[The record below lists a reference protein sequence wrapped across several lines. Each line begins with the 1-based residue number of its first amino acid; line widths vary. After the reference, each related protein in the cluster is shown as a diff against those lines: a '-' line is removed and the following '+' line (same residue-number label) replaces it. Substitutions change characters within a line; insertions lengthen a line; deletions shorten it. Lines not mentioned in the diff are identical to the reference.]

1 MKKNYQS
8 IKLMIACLILFG
20 LKAGAQLSGIVTIN
34 NTIPS
39 SATNFT
45 SFTAFAAV
53 VNTAGVSGPLT
64 VNVAATSNL
73 YTEQVSFSQAPG
85 ISATNTITINGN
97 GRTIT
102 FNATAA
108 ANPHTIVLNGAD
120 YMFFNNLNIIGT
132 GASYALV
139 VHLWNQAN
147 NNEFLN
153 CAITAPLNAASTT
166 QIPFSLSNSGTVYS
180 TSGNSGNNNVVNT
193 CTLSGGYFSVCYY
206 GNTVAPFTVGNKVLN
221 SKIQD
226 FYIYG
231 VYNYYGQYL
240 TIKGN
245 IIERPFRTT
254 LSSCYSIYLSTS
266 SIDILVEGNHI
277 RNPYLTGI
285 TNANLAYGVY
295 VGSGGTS
302 GHENIIRN
310 NVISDMYCNGTVYG
324 IYVAGVAYTLVYHN
338 TIILDGATNTAGT
351 TYGIYS
357 TVASSPV
364 KNNIII
370 INRAGNGTKYCLYAG
385 TAANTW
391 NSNHNVFNML
401 STAGTNGLVFASVN
415 YTSLATWQAISLN
428 DKGSTTADPLFNNP
442 GAWDFAPTAT
452 VVNNMCPPLGVTTD
466 FSLTTRSVLF
476 PDPGAVEVF
485 NTPCTGAPGP
495 NSFVTPTVAF
505 CPGMMLDLTLLN
517 SGTYTNSGYT
527 IAWQTSTASAVGP
540 FASVPGATLNSY
552 NTGPIN
558 QTIHYRAVI
567 TCAAG
572 SSFSTVPQ
580 SVNVAPV
587 TTSVV
592 PYHEGLETLA
602 LNKLPNCSW
611 AASNVGISNLTYTA
625 PAGNNRVPHAGS
637 QFASFYSSPS
647 GTSYFY
653 TNGIQLVAGITYSAS
668 MWYITESGFNNWA
681 DLSIMVGGGQTP
693 AGMVTVASTGGTVT
707 PILYTPL
714 SNTFVV
720 PLSGLYYV
728 AVKATSG
735 AGVAPYLTWDD
746 LRITIPC
753 EINGPNLSISPSAT
767 TICQGQSVLLT
778 GVGADS
784 YLWSD
789 GQITTV
795 GVFAPTFP
803 QTYTLTGFNTLSGCT
818 TTLTQMVDV
827 LQSPQVTAFVN
838 GPTGCAGKAVNVVAQ
853 GADSYF
859 WNTGA
864 QVASTFVYPNAT
876 TTYSV
881 IGTNSLGCTSIAILQ
896 VSVSPAPNIT
906 VLVSSTQLCNGDQ
919 LTLTGSGAGTYN
931 WLTSLNSSQSG
942 NPLTVNPNASA
953 TYTVIGKDNI
963 GCEGKATVSFA
974 VEECTSLT
982 KLSSSNVS
990 KLYPNPTTGVFAI
1003 ELNKPASKIEISDLT
1018 GRVIS
1023 SYLNVE
1029 GKVSF
1034 NINTLANG
1042 IYYVKISQSDSYE
1055 VVKLVKSNN

>member
-1 MKKNYQS
+1 MKKNYQTTKVFFACLLLFS
-8 IKLMIACLILFG
+8 IKAF
-20 LKAGAQLSGIVTIN
+20 AQLAGVVTIN
-34 NTIPS
+34 NTAPA

-64 VNVAATSNL
+64 VNVDVASGP
-73 YTEQVSFSQAPG
+73 YTEQVKFLQAPG

-97 GRTIT
+97 GRVLT
-102 FNATAA
+102 FGSSAS
-108 ANPHTIVLNGAD
+108 ANPHTMVLQGAD
-120 YMFFNNLNIIGT
+120 YMFFNNLNFIGT
-132 GASYALV
+132 GTTYALV
-139 VHLWNQAN
+139 VHLWSSAN
-147 NNEFLN
+147 NNQFLN
-153 CAITAPLNAASTT
+153 CTFTAPQNGTSSSQCPYSISGSGTSATGSGNAGDDNIVNSCTLTSGYYAAA
-166 QIPFSLSNSGTVYS
+166 FYGNSGTPKN
-180 TSGNSGNNNVVNT
+180 TGNQI
-193 CTLSGGYFSVCYY
+193 
-206 GNTVAPFTVGNKVLN
+206 LN
-221 SKIQD
+221 SSLTN
-226 FYIYG
+226 FYVYG
-231 VYNYYGQYL
+231 VYGYYNEYL
-240 TIKGN
+240 TIKGCT
-245 IIERPFRTT
+245 IDRPTRTT
-254 LSSCYSIYLSTS
+254 LTTFYGLYLST
-266 SIDILVEGNHI
+266 GNLDGIFDGNQI
-277 RNPYLTGI
+277 RTPWGNSLTNTG
-285 TNANLAYGVY
+285 TAYGIY
-295 VGSGGTS
+295 CSSAATNT
-302 GHENIIRN
+302 HENRIIN
-310 NVISDMYCNGTVYG
+310 NIISDMYSN
-324 IYVAGVAYTLVYHN
+324 
-338 TIILDGATNTAGT
+338 GT
-351 TYGIYS
+351 TYGIYTAGS
-357 TVASSPV
+357 YNQVYHNTVVLDGSTNTAGTAYGVYATVATNPV
-364 KNNIII
+364 KNNIIN
-370 INRAGNGTKYCLYAG
+370 INRAGTGTKYCLYAG
-385 TAANTW
+385 TTSNTW
-391 NSNHNVFNML
+391 NSDHNVFNML
-401 STAGTNGLVFASVN
+401 STAGTNGVVYASTN
-415 YTSLATWQAISLN
+415 HTSLAVWQAFSSN
-428 DKGSTTADPLFNNP
+428 DMGSSEADPVFNNP
-442 GAWDFAPTAT
+442 SAYDYSPTST
-452 VVNNMCPPLGVTTD
+452 IINNMCPPLGVGED
-466 FSLTTRSVLF
+466 INSVSRSPLF

-495 NSFVTPTVAF
+495 NSFITPTVAF
-505 CPGMMLDLTLLN
+505 CPGMVLDLNLLS
-517 SGTYTNSGYT
+517 SGSYTNSGYT

-540 FASVPGATLNSY
+540 FTSVSGATLNSY
-552 NTGPIN
+552 NTGPIL

-567 TCAAG
+567 TCTAG

-592 PYHEGLETLA
+592 PYHEGFETLA

-625 PAGNNRVPHAGS
+625 PAGNNRVPYTGS
-637 QFASFYSSPS
+637 NFASFASSPS

-668 MWYITESGFNNWA
+668 MWYITESGFNDWA
-681 DLSIMVGGGQTP
+681 DLSIMVGTGQTP

-707 PILYTPL
+707 PILYTLL

-746 LRITIPC
+746 LSITIPC

-767 TICQGQSVLLT
+767 TICQGQNVLLT

-784 YLWSD
+784 YLWSG
-789 GQITTV
+789 GQTATV
-795 GVFAPTFP
+795 GIFAPTYP

-818 TTLTQMVDV
+818 TTLTQMIDV
-827 LQSPQVTAFVN
+827 LTSPQVSVFIN
-838 GPTGCAGKAVNVVAQ
+838 DPTGCAGETVSLLAY
-853 GADSYF
+853 GADTYF

-864 QVASTFVYPNAT
+864 QSALNFVNPNVT

-881 IGTNSLGCTSIAILQ
+881 IGTNSLGCSSIGVVQ
-896 VSVSPAPNIT
+896 VTVNPAPIIT
-906 VLVSSTQLCNGDQ
+906 VLISNTQLCNGDQ

-942 NPLTVNPNASA
+942 NPLTINPNASG
-953 TYTVIGKDNI
+953 TYTVIGKDSK